1 MGFSNLIYMWTLI
14 LPLTVLIYYFFR
26 KKYKDQSISSTLF
39 WDEVMQETRVSPY
52 LKHLQR
58 NALLYF
64 QLLALVLFTLALM
77 NPFFNKSE
85 VAGEQ
90 VIWIVDTSATM
101 LAGKDQSIFDHH
113 KEEMKALVSEIEGR
127 PLTIITTGEE
137 PNVVLRQETDKTL
150 IHKEIENL
158 KITYEDEQLS
168 KAIDVAQAF
177 VGEASSSI
185 YLFTDFVERSELPIE
200 NNRVKWVVKGAE
212 KNLSNVTITKLAA
225 TEEGGQLVSLV
236 QIKNESAIEQK
247 LTLSIADESNNVI
260 KEENLTID
268 PGDELSRMYDQLPLS
283 KVLTANINT
292 DDDYEVD
299 NVLSTIIGGSTSEI
313 IVDQQMHAL
322 VQKGFQA
329 LDADVKIVPSEQ
341 LRSISSEGIFVTNQ
355 TELLNSSNGRVILIG
370 RDDEIAKE
378 VNGMVDVSRD
388 ALFSFSNLEDIY
400 VSALYPPFEDFE
412 TIATIGDQPFIQ
424 RSTRGDIAILA
435 DIESTDWPLHP
446 SFPLVLWSLNNE
458 LSEGTRSL
466 GAFQPNES
474 RAISLVDEE
483 WAIYSSDD
491 EYITSIESPGQFK
504 APTVPGLYTIQSQN
518 DEKYFLVQL
527 SNNERS
533 IQEGTSFELGQIETK
548 GEDITTNQ
556 SFSVWFMLIVLLLL
570 VMEWEVQRRHGFAN

>member
-1 MGFSNLIYMWTLI
+1 
-14 LPLTVLIYYFFR
+14 
-26 KKYKDQSISSTLF
+26 
-39 WDEVMQETRVSPY
+39 
-52 LKHLQR
+52 
-58 NALLYF
+58 
-64 QLLALVLFTLALM
+64 
-77 NPFFNKSE
+77 
-85 VAGEQ
+85 
-90 VIWIVDTSATM
+90 
-101 LAGKDQSIFDHH
+101 
-113 KEEMKALVSEIEGR
+113 
-127 PLTIITTGEE
+127 
-137 PNVVLRQETDKTL
+137 
-150 IHKEIENL
+150 
-158 KITYEDEQLS
+158 
-168 KAIDVAQAF
+168 
-177 VGEASSSI
+177 
-185 YLFTDFVERSELPIE
+185 
-200 NNRVKWVVKGAE
+200 
-212 KNLSNVTITKLAA
+212 
-225 TEEGGQLVSLV
+225 
-236 QIKNESAIEQK
+236 K

-299 NVLSTIIGGSTSEI
+299 NVLSTIVGGSTSEI

>member
-570 VMEWEVQRRHGFAN
+570 VMEWEVQRRRGFAN